1 MEHVGATA
9 ADAGRAEIT
18 ENTAR
23 ALDLGAVAAEV
34 AQARTTIEDL
44 IKLVRGLPPSRP
56 AALVVTKLEE
66 ADLWL
71 GRVAA
76 LLGA

>member
-1 MEHVGATA
+1 MEQVRTTAEGA
-9 ADAGRAEIT
+9 GGAEIA
-18 ENTAR
+18 EAQAR

-44 IKLVRGLPPSRP
+44 IKLVRGLPPSRA

-71 GRVAA
+71 GRVAT